1 MLIASYY
8 VFHSVLMIIIGMF
21 NISNNADGFFLLLHR
36 LSSLLFIP
44 VNTIFLA
51 IFCYI
56 MFVRASTIQSR
67 TLRNGVIILI
77 GLSVIPFLLFC
88 LKDAFISNSGR
99 DLLPIMLRYI
109 DFKEGLSDSL
119 GFNWEF
125 IDIILPVLLLLPKN
139 KVTI

>member
-1 MLIASYY
+1 
-8 VFHSVLMIIIGMF
+8 
-21 NISNNADGFFLLLHR
+21 
-36 LSSLLFIP
+36 
-44 VNTIFLA
+44 
-51 IFCYI
+51 